1 MTDKIIEYNNQ
12 SGALNESDQII
23 DYAKKQI
30 KREQNVRCIKKTETE
45 IFSPVNGLHVL
56 LHVGLDIVAL
66 KGEGFSL
73 LATEG

>member
-1 MTDKIIEYNNQ
+1 M
-12 SGALNESDQII
+12 SL
-23 DYAKKQI
+23 I
-30 KREQNVRCIKKTETE
+30 KSLITQKSKLRVNKMFGVLKKTETE